1 MLESFDISWLL
12 ALLPSFLLVLARV
25 AGLIIFAPFLGSSA
39 IPVRLRLALAVL
51 LAVALFSFVGG
62 TFTAPSNL
70 GHFVVALLGELT
82 VGLVIGLGAALIF
95 VGVRLAGLL
104 IGQQIGISLAD
115 VFDPTF
121 EGQSSILG
129 RLFFMLTLVLFL
141 LFGGHRVLIG
151 ALLGSFSDIQPGSFS
166 FASLPAAGLTAL
178 LSQAYLLA
186 IRFAA
191 PALVAVFLATVS
203 LSFIA
208 RTIPQLNII
217 SVGFPVQISTAT
229 LVLIISPGSVCLAFQ
244 TSLTGALE
252 SVGRLFAFV

>member
-1 MLESFDISWLL
+1 MTQAFDISLFL
-12 ALLPSFLLVLARV
+12 PLLPGFLLVFARV
-25 AGLIIFAPFLGSSA
+25 AGLILFAPFFASAA
-39 IPVRLRLALAVL
+39 IPVRLRIGLVVVLSLALFGL
-51 LAVALFSFVGG
+51 VAG
-62 TFTAPSNL
+62 TFTPPADL
-70 GHFVVALLGELT
+70 GGFVVALMGEFT
-82 VGLVIGLGAALIF
+82 VGLIIGLGAALIF

-141 LFGGHRVLIG
+141 LFGGHRVLV
-151 ALLGSFSDIQPGSFS
+151 ASLVESFGTFQPGSFNI
-166 FASLPAAGLTAL
+166 ASLPVSGLISL
-178 LSQAYLLA
+178 LSHAYLFAL
-186 IRFAA
+186 RFAA
-191 PALVAVFLATVS
+191 PVLLAAFLATVS

-229 LVLIISPGSVCLAFQ
+229 LVLIVSLGSVALVFQ

-252 SVGRLFAFV
+252 SVGHLFGS

>member
-1 MLESFDISWLL
+1 MIVVLSL
-12 ALLPSFLLVLARV
+12 ALF
-25 AGLIIFAPFLGSSA
+25 GL
-39 IPVRLRLALAVL
+39 
-51 LAVALFSFVGG
+51 VGG
-62 TFTAPSNL
+62 TFTPPADL
-70 GHFVVALLGELT
+70 GHFVVALLGEFT
-82 VGLVIGLGAALIF
+82 VGLIIGLGAALIF

-115 VFDPTF
+115 VFDPSF

-151 ALLGSFSDIQPGSFS
+151 SLVESFGSIQPGSFD
-166 FASLPAAGLTAL
+166 FASVPVAGLTSL
-178 LSQAYLLA
+178 LWHAYLLA

-217 SVGFPVQISTAT
+217 SVGFLVQISTAT
-229 LVLIISPGSVCLAFQ
+229 LVLIVSLGSICLVFQ
-244 TSLTGALE
+244 TSLAGALE
-252 SVGRLFAFV
+252 SVGSLFGP

>member
-1 MLESFDISWLL
+1 MSETFDISWLL
-12 ALLPSFLLVLARV
+12 ALLPGFLLVLARV
-25 AGLIIFAPFLGSSA
+25 GGLIIFAPFFGSSA
-39 IPVRLRLALAVL
+39 IPLRLRLALAVV
-51 LAVALFSFVGG
+51 LAVALFSLVGG
-62 TFTAPSNL
+62 TFSPPSDL
-70 GHFVVALLGELT
+70 GHFVVALLGELV
-82 VGLVIGLGAALIF
+82 VGFIIGLGTALIF

-104 IGQQIGISLAD
+104 LGQQIGISLAD
-115 VFDPTF
+115 VFDPSF
-121 EGQSSILG
+121 EGESSILG

-141 LFGGHRVLIG
+141 LLGGHRILIG
-151 ALLGSFSDIQPGSFS
+151 ALVGSFSSVQPGTFD
-166 FASLPAAGLTAL
+166 FASVPAEGLTSL

-229 LVLIISPGSVCLAFQ
+229 LVLIISLGSVCLAFQ
-244 TSLTGALE
+244 TGLAGALE
-252 SVGRLFAFV
+252 SVGRLFGP

>member
-1 MLESFDISWLL
+1 MTEASVISVFLP
-12 ALLPSFLLVLARV
+12 LLPGFLLVLARV
-25 AGLIIFAPFLGSSA
+25 GGLIIFAPFFGSTA
-39 IPVRLRLALAVL
+39 IPVRLRIGLIVVLSLALFGL
-51 LAVALFSFVGG
+51 VGG
-62 TFTAPSNL
+62 TFTPPADL
-70 GHFVVALLGELT
+70 GHFVVALLGEFT
-82 VGLVIGLGAALIF
+82 VGLIIGLGAALIF

-115 VFDPTF
+115 VFDPSF

-151 ALLGSFSDIQPGSFS
+151 SLVESFGSIQPGSFD
-166 FASLPAAGLTAL
+166 FASVPVAGLTSL
-178 LSQAYLLA
+178 LWHAYLLA

-217 SVGFPVQISTAT
+217 SVGFLVQISTAT
-229 LVLIISPGSVCLAFQ
+229 LVLIVSLGSICLVFQ
-244 TSLTGALE
+244 TSLAGALE
-252 SVGRLFAFV
+252 SVGSLFGP

>member
-1 MLESFDISWLL
+1 MTEASVISVFLP
-12 ALLPSFLLVLARV
+12 LLPGFLLVLARV
-25 AGLIIFAPFLGSSA
+25 GGLIIFAPFFGSTA
-39 IPVRLRLALAVL
+39 IPVRLRIGLIVVLSLALFGL
-51 LAVALFSFVGG
+51 VGG
-62 TFTAPSNL
+62 TFTPPADL
-70 GHFVVALLGELT
+70 GHFVVALLGEFT
-82 VGLVIGLGAALIF
+82 VGLIIGLGAALIF

-115 VFDPTF
+115 VFDPSF
-121 EGQSSILG
+121 EGQSSIVG

-141 LFGGHRVLIG
+141 LFGGHRVLI
-151 ALLGSFSDIQPGSFS
+151 ASLVESFGSVQPGSFD
-166 FASLPAAGLTAL
+166 FASVPVAGLTSL
-178 LSQAYLLA
+178 LSHAYLLA

-229 LVLIISPGSVCLAFQ
+229 LVLIISLGSVCLVFQ
-244 TSLTGALE
+244 TSLAGALE
-252 SVGRLFAFV
+252 SVGRLFGS

>member
-1 MLESFDISWLL
+1 MTDAFDISV
-12 ALLPSFLLVLARV
+12 LLPLLPGFLLVSARV
-25 AGLIIFAPFLGSSA
+25 GGLIIFAPFFGSAA
-39 IPVRLRLALAVL
+39 IPVRLRIGLVVILSLALFGL
-51 LAVALFSFVGG
+51 VGG
-62 TFTAPSNL
+62 TFIPPADP
-70 GHFVVALLGELT
+70 GGFVVALMGEFT
-82 VGLVIGLGAALIF
+82 VGLIIGLGAALIF

-151 ALLGSFSDIQPGSFS
+151 SLLGSFSSVQPGSFD
-166 FASLPAAGLTAL
+166 FASLPAAGLTSL
-178 LSQAYLLA
+178 LAQSYLFA

-203 LSFIA
+203 LSFIT

-229 LVLIISPGSVCLAFQ
+229 LVLIVSLGSICLVFQ
-244 TSLTGALE
+244 TSLAGALE
-252 SVGRLFAFV
+252 SVSRLFAP

>member
-1 MLESFDISWLL
+1 MSNALDISL
-12 ALLPSFLLVLARV
+12 LLPLLPGFLLVLARV
-25 AGLIIFAPFLGSSA
+25 LGLIIFAPFFASTA
-39 IPVRLRLALAVL
+39 IPLRLRIALAIVL
-51 LAVALFSFVGG
+51 AIALSGLLGG

-70 GHFVVALLGELT
+70 GHFVTALLSELV

-115 VFDPTF
+115 VFDPSF
-121 EGQSSILG
+121 EGQSSIVG

-141 LFGGHRVLIG
+141 LLGGHRVLIG
-151 ALLGSFSDIQPGSFS
+151 TLVGSFTNIQPGSFA
-166 FASLPAAGLTAL
+166 FASMPANGLTSL

-208 RTIPQLNII
+208 RTIPQLNVI

-229 LVLIISPGSVCLAFQ
+229 LVLIISLGSICLAFR
-244 TSLTGALE
+244 TGLAGALD
-252 SVGRLFAFV
+252 SVSRLFG

>member
-1 MLESFDISWLL
+1 MSESFDISWLL

-62 TFTAPSNL
+62 TFTAPSDL

-82 VGLVIGLGAALIF
+82 VGLAIGLGAALIF

-104 IGQQIGISLAD
+104 IGQQIGISLSD

-141 LFGGHRVLIG
+141 LLGGHRVLIA

-166 FASLPAAGLTAL
+166 LASVPVAGLTSL

-208 RTIPQLNII
+208 RTIPQLNIL

-229 LVLIISPGSVCLAFQ
+229 LLLIISLGSVCLAFQ
-244 TSLTGALE
+244 TSLAGALE
-252 SVGRLFAFV
+252 SVGRLFAFA

>member
-1 MLESFDISWLL
+1 MSEAFDIAFLL
-12 ALLPSFLLVLARV
+12 TLLPGFLLVLARV
-25 AGLIIFAPFLGSSA
+25 AGLIIFAPFFGSSA
-39 IPVRLRLALAVL
+39 IPVRLRIALAVV
-51 LAVALFSFVGG
+51 LAVALFGLVAG
-62 TFTAPSNL
+62 TFTPPADI
-70 GHFVVALLGELT
+70 GHFVTALLGELV
-82 VGLVIGLGAALIF
+82 VGLILGLGAALIF

-141 LFGGHRVLIG
+141 LLGGHRVLIA
-151 ALLGSFSDIQPGSFS
+151 ALLGSFSSVQPGSFD
-166 FASLPAAGLTAL
+166 FTLVPAGGLAAL

-208 RTIPQLNII
+208 RTIPQLNVI

-229 LVLIISPGSVCLAFQ
+229 LVMIISLGSVCLIFQ
-244 TSLTGALE
+244 TSLAGALE
-252 SVGRLFAFV
+252 SVGRLVGS